1 MRLNEIEFLARHG
14 VLRDVRTELD
24 RDFRV
29 LYWQSCYTSLLCSSG
44 PARTVPFRP
53 GRLSDRVQIP
63 DEPGSAEF
71 VQDEPAKRLELV
83 FRERGL
89 RDQQHAVKP
98 CVDQRQNHFPGQHGP
113 NHCVFMSKSSPF
125 LQPFCMGVSHRG
137 VRLRAS
143 DAPHARPR
151 GKRPRRF
158 MATCVPSICFVLL
171 QCCVLRWCR
180 FRLVS
185 VSAQPA
191 CVMHDRHHKGHE
203 RHHSR
208 FVQGFCYSPALH
220 SALVWRRCRRR
231 AERGLHRR
239 SFTQDQRG
247 RRNDAYTDPLT
258 GITRRA
264 ALHHAR

>member
-29 LYWQSCYTSLLCSSG
+29 LCLQSCYTSLLCSSG

-53 GRLSDRVQIP
+53 GRISDRVQIP

-89 RDQQHAVKP
+89 RDQQHAVKS
-98 CVDQRQNHFPGQHGP
+98 CVDQRQNHLPGQHGL
-113 NHCVFMSKSSPF
+113 NHCIFMSKSSPF
-125 LQPFCMGVSHRG
+125 LQPFCLGVSHRG

-151 GKRPRRF
+151 GKRP
-158 MATCVPSICFVLL
+158 FVSWSP
-171 QCCVLRWCR
+171 VLHP
-180 FRLVS
+180 S
-185 VSAQPA
+185 VSCCCSAA
-191 CVMHDRHHKGHE
+191 CYVGVGSVWLVFLPSPHASCMSDITRGT
-203 RHHSR
+203 RDTTPVLCR
-208 FVQGFCYSPALH
+208 GFATR
-220 SALVWRRCRRR
+220 RRCT
-231 AERGLHRR
+231 ALWFGV
-239 SFTQDQRG
+239 DVG
-247 RRNDAYTDPLT
+247 AARN
-258 GITRRA
+258 A
-264 ALHHAR
+264 AASKVIHPRPKGASQ